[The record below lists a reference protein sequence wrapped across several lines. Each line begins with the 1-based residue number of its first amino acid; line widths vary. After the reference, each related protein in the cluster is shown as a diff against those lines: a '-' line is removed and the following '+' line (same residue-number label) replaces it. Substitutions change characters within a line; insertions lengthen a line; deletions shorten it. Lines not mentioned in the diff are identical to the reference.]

1 MATLKT
7 QPVLGDLGSQE
18 VYQLMHSYNHLLDVL
33 GTMITA
39 MKTTAGFVG
48 DLQTIATTAETA
60 LQANVFKLR
69 EERPLPAA
77 KRMPLEG

>member
-1 MATLKT
+1 MATIKI
-7 QPVLGDLGSQE
+7 QPVHGDLGSQE
-18 VYQLMHSYNHLLDVL
+18 VAHLIHSYNHLLDVL

-60 LQANVFKLR
+60 LQANVYKLSS
-69 EERPLPAA
+69 EPVIPMAPA
-77 KRMPLEG
+77 MPQR